1 MSPLI
6 IGLIVVAILAIV
18 VVVIYLIPPTL
29 PENFPA
35 SYIVSNSEGK
45 IISKDD
51 LKALRTSK
59 FTLPFIPNTV
69 SAWVKLDPSY
79 VATNRAGVII
89 GNNDGVRTIMNPF
102 NFELHTDSRPRYYKN
117 TIISGTTR
125 AVLDSTFR
133 PTAPVIQND
142 VWTNVTVVR
151 DVPNKKV
158 LLYLNGEQKGVND
171 YTNDVNAST
180 FFNDTITLTDYIIG
194 NDLRQGDGLPL
205 NGSLST
211 VRVFGS
217 ALTSDEIKK
226 LYEVDRYN
234 LKKIAPTTDMFDQ
247 LPAPPVAQ
255 YIYHNNLYRI
265 MTSRLNLKP

>member
-1 MSPLI
+1 MSPLVIGI
-6 IGLIVVAILAIV
+6 IIAIV
-18 VVVIYLIPPTL
+18 LIIIFVVVLSMNSVPSLPSDFPVSYL
-29 PENFPA
+29 
-35 SYIVSNSEGK
+35 VSEGK
-45 IISKDD
+45 IMSKDE
-51 LKALRTSK
+51 LKAARTNK
-59 FTLPFIPNTV
+59 FDLPFVPNTV

-79 VATNRAGVII
+79 DAKNRVGSII
-89 GNNDGVRTIMNPF
+89 GNNDGLIKNMNPF

-142 VWTNVTVVR
+142 IWTNVTVVR
-151 DVPNKKV
+151 DVPNKKL
-158 LLYLNGEQKGVND
+158 LLYLNGVKKGEND
-171 YTNDVNAST
+171 YTSDANALT

-194 NDLRQGDGLPL
+194 NDLRAGDGIPF
-205 NGSLST
+205 NGSIST
-211 VRVFGS
+211 VRVFDS
-217 ALTSDEIKK
+217 ILTPDQITK

-265 MTSRLNLKP
+265 MTSKLQINP